1 MSRTHLL
8 LAFALSGAMSLVA
21 FAPLGL
27 AARIGPWP
35 DDLSVRQVEGTL
47 WTGRLTGVRWQGQ
60 MFDTVDAA
68 LHPLSWTWGIPRL
81 ALRADGL
88 DIALSGGRVQGLH
101 RADGP
106 VEFAPSASWSGLA
119 LTAQA
124 DGLQVLFADGR
135 CLRAGGTLQVQAQGA
150 AIPGDTVQLAGP
162 ARCDGE
168 EAHIDLAP
176 TQPTPGQPEVRADVR
191 LSADGGYRA
200 SVRVVSQDPQVIAA
214 LALAEFQP
222 GPGGASRVVE
232 GRLGD

>member
-1 MSRTHLL
+1 MSRAHLL
-8 LAFALSGAMSLVA
+8 LAFALSVAVSLVA

-35 DDLSVRQVEGTL
+35 DGLNVRQVEGPL
-47 WTGRLTGVRWQGQ
+47 WGGQLTGVRWKGQ
-60 MFDTVDAA
+60 AFDTVDAA

-81 ALRADGL
+81 ALQAGGL
-88 DIALSGGRVQGLH
+88 EVALSGGRVQGLH
-101 RADGP
+101 SADGP
-106 VEFAPSASWSGLA
+106 IELAPSSTWSGVA

-135 CLRAGGTLQVQAQGA
+135 CLRAGGTLQVQAEGA

-162 ARCDGE
+162 ARCDGG
-168 EAHIDLAP
+168 EARIDLAP
-176 TQPTPGQPEVRADVR
+176 TQPTPGQPEVRAVVR

>member
-1 MSRTHLL
+1 MSRFHLL
-8 LAFALSGAMSLVA
+8 LAFALSVAVSLVA

-35 DDLSVRQVEGTL
+35 DGLNVRQVEGPL
-47 WTGRLTGVRWQGQ
+47 WGGQLTGVRWKGQ
-60 MFDTVDAA
+60 AFDSVDAA

-81 ALRADGL
+81 ALQAGGL
-88 DIALSGGRVQGLH
+88 EVALSGGRVQGLH
-101 RADGP
+101 SADGP
-106 VEFAPSASWSGLA
+106 IELAPSSTWSGLA

-135 CLRAGGTLQVQAQGA
+135 CLRAGGTLQVQAEGA

-168 EAHIDLAP
+168 EARIDLSP

-191 LSADGGYRA
+191 LSADGRYRA
-200 SVRVVSQDPQVIAA
+200 AVRVVSQDPQVIAA